1 MKEEYRVTKLKEYM
15 EKEILTKLLSYDD
28 FIVNVNFLDLNRE
41 DYSLNK
47 VPGEVISEKWITGE
61 TINQETY
68 YFISRKSYSVDVINN
83 LENIGFFEQLY
94 KLISDNNKNKILP
107 EIKGIQSI
115 ECLDCGGMQ
124 SATPNTALFGIQ
136 IRIKYKEN

>member
-1 MKEEYRVTKLKEYM
+1 MKEEYRVTRLKKYM
-15 EKEILTKLLSYDD
+15 EEEVLTKLLSYDD
-28 FIVNVNFLDLNRE
+28 FIVNVDFLDMNRE

-94 KLISDNNKNKILP
+94 KIISDNNKEKILP
-107 EIKGIQSI
+107 DIKGIQSI
-115 ECLDCGGMQ
+115 ECLNCGAMQ
-124 SATPNTALFGIQ
+124 SATPSTALFSIQ